1 MAKGNSDQDENRKEQ
16 EEKGNDRSHFFFY
29 LIILAIIVLIFI
41 LLFRTCDN
49 GDYEPVKA
57 PPAEVSFPVSEPD
70 SPQPSALDS
79 TVAFPDY
86 ERSVTG
92 DVSFPLPEREL
103 DATVDMGKP
112 AERSLDVDVDM
123 GKEPERELETTVDM
137 GKAPERTLDA
147 DVDMGKPAERELDVN
162 VDMGEP
168 AERSLDVDVDMGKE
182 PERELETT
190 VDMGKAPERTLDA
203 DVDMGKPAER
213 ELDVNV
219 DMGEPAERS
228 LDVDVDMG
236 KEPERELETTV
247 DMGKA
252 PERTLDAD
260 VDMGKP
266 AERELD
272 VNVDMG
278 EPAERSLD
286 VDVDMGKEPERELE
300 TTVDMG
306 KAPERTLDADV
317 DMGKPAE
324 RTLDADVDMGK
335 PAERSLDVDVDM
347 GKAPERELNVDVDM
361 GELAERTLYV
371 SVDMGQLPER
381 ELGVVVDMGKP
392 VERSLDVDVDMGEMP
407 QRELGVDVDMGK
419 EPERELDVEV
429 DMGEEPEREL
439 DVEVDMGKEPEREL
453 DVEVDMGK
461 EPERELDVEV
471 DMGEPEEEPERELD
485 ATVDMGDPAIGTVE
499 KSELTVRIKEPLYL
513 PVSGDNSNLQLV
525 LGIEVDGREVPEI
538 PTDTDEPWCVREFI
552 FYGSEILRYG
562 ELQDLAEKCL
572 DTRNDEDVILEVAI
586 RVTGLYRDKD
596 LPDAMVAIP
605 VQDITEGVV
614 IIALDD
620 GPDTEPQQQ
629 EKQPEE
635 DEDTFHVIQIVF
647 SESQIYK
654 EKELDEIVEESREDH
669 DGMDLLFD
677 VIDRVNE
684 GYEDRGYPN
693 AYAYLPE
700 QEVDDGV
707 FFVQLVEGRLGSF
720 IVVDNIYTDDTYF
733 LSRFRIDREKPLN
746 LSDFEHQLMKFNLWS
761 SGYAATA
768 TITPG
773 ETAGTSDIVLHAV
786 EAYPATLTLQFDNF
800 GSEAT
805 GKFRFGVHFAYDSV
819 YKHRDILMVGITG
832 NGNSYSPYLDYSLLT
847 PRINMR
853 YGVRG
858 SFGRSNIINGAGSG
872 YDIKESNE
880 NVVVY
885 SSVPLQQSL
894 LSQLVLSGNIG
905 YSHAKSEAMGVELSN
920 IKLGSAQLGVNF
932 TFAPASWLFLYTY
945 HNINLGTEFDD
956 NPYIWVDGGLNMS
969 LNVYDGLILKVTSKY
984 QVEVNGTPLPGSLL
998 FQTGGATS
1006 VRGYAEGCGFG
1017 ESGAFASGEAHIP
1030 VELLDIYGFVDFAY
1044 FKPVP
1049 DTGENLIWSWGVG
1062 AEGKLGG
1069 FVTGVFFG
1077 LPQIDITQD
1086 PAATQGRI
1094 YFYVKLSPTLSIFS

>member
-1 MAKGNSDQDENRKEQ
+1 MGEM
-16 EEKGNDRSHFFFY
+16 
-29 LIILAIIVLIFI
+29 
-41 LLFRTCDN
+41 
-49 GDYEPVKA
+49 
-57 PPAEVSFPVSEPD
+57 
-70 SPQPSALDS
+70 PQ
-79 TVAFPDY
+79 
-86 ERSVTG
+86 
-92 DVSFPLPEREL
+92 RE
-103 DATVDMGKP
+103 
-112 AERSLDVDVDM
+112 LDVDVDM
-123 GKEPERELETTVDM
+123 GKE
-137 GKAPERTLDA
+137 
-147 DVDMGKPAERELDVN
+147 
-162 VDMGEP
+162 
-168 AERSLDVDVDMGKE
+168 
-182 PERELETT
+182 
-190 VDMGKAPERTLDA
+190 
-203 DVDMGKPAER
+203 
-213 ELDVNV
+213 
-219 DMGEPAERS
+219 
-228 LDVDVDMG
+228 
-236 KEPERELETTV
+236 
-247 DMGKA
+247 
-252 PERTLDAD
+252 
-260 VDMGKP
+260 
-266 AERELD
+266 
-272 VNVDMG
+272 
-278 EPAERSLD
+278 
-286 VDVDMGKEPERELE
+286 
-300 TTVDMG
+300 
-306 KAPERTLDADV
+306 
-317 DMGKPAE
+317 
-324 RTLDADVDMGK
+324 
-335 PAERSLDVDVDM
+335 
-347 GKAPERELNVDVDM
+347 PERELNVDVDM
-361 GELAERTLYV
+361 GELAERILYV

-392 VERSLDVDVDMGEMP
+392 FERSLDVDVDMGEMP

-419 EPERELDVEV
+419 
-429 DMGEEPEREL
+429 EPEREL

-471 DMGEPEEEPERELD
+471 DMGKEPERELDVDVDMGKEPERELDVEVDMGKEPERELDVEVDMGKKPERELNVEVDMGEEPERELDVEVDMGKEPERELDVDVDMGEPEEEPERELD
-485 ATVDMGDPAIGTVE
+485 ATETVE

-605 VQDITEGVV
+605 VQDITDGVV

-620 GPDTEPQQQ
+620 GPDAEPQQQ

>member
-1 MAKGNSDQDENRKEQ
+1 
-16 EEKGNDRSHFFFY
+16 
-29 LIILAIIVLIFI
+29 
-41 LLFRTCDN
+41 
-49 GDYEPVKA
+49 
-57 PPAEVSFPVSEPD
+57 
-70 SPQPSALDS
+70 
-79 TVAFPDY
+79 
-86 ERSVTG
+86 
-92 DVSFPLPEREL
+92 
-103 DATVDMGKP
+103 MGKP
-112 AERSLDVDVDM
+112 AERSLDVD
-123 GKEPERELETTVDM
+123 
-137 GKAPERTLDA
+137 
-147 DVDMGKPAERELDVN
+147 
-162 VDMGEP
+162 
-168 AERSLDVDVDMGKE
+168 
-182 PERELETT
+182 
-190 VDMGKAPERTLDA
+190 
-203 DVDMGKPAER
+203 
-213 ELDVNV
+213 
-219 DMGEPAERS
+219 
-228 LDVDVDMG
+228 
-236 KEPERELETTV
+236 
-247 DMGKA
+247 
-252 PERTLDAD
+252 
-260 VDMGKP
+260 
-266 AERELD
+266 
-272 VNVDMG
+272 
-278 EPAERSLD
+278 
-286 VDVDMGKEPERELE
+286 
-300 TTVDMG
+300 
-306 KAPERTLDADV
+306 
-317 DMGKPAE
+317 
-324 RTLDADVDMGK
+324 
-335 PAERSLDVDVDM
+335 
-347 GKAPERELNVDVDM
+347 
-361 GELAERTLYV
+361 
-371 SVDMGQLPER
+371 
-381 ELGVVVDMGKP
+381 
-392 VERSLDVDVDMGEMP
+392 
-407 QRELGVDVDMGK
+407 
-419 EPERELDVEV
+419 
-429 DMGEEPEREL
+429 
-439 DVEVDMGKEPEREL
+439 VDMGKEPEREL

-485 ATVDMGDPAIGTVE
+485 VNVDMGDPATGTVE

-552 FYGSEILRYG
+552 FYGSEILHYG

-805 GKFRFGVHFAYDSV
+805 GKFRFGVHFAYDSF

-1094 YFYVKLSPTLSIFS
+1094 YFYVKLTPTLSIFS